1 MNSISVAAAQI
12 NGVFK
17 SVEDACKRENID
29 INYAFVIQLRDILR
43 YEQQNIQE
51 KLPSLLKKVNSRVKI
66 PSKISD
72 LIRKIE
78 NKFDKANTEELKEK
92 VLREVLLLSEDST
105 VIGIHCSKFR
115 IFSNNLYNFVC
126 GQVTNGVVY
135 ELEKFRSSNNYTFTE
150 LTKWVHHI
158 VGLKSETFSEHAMRY
173 SVKSL
178 LKNRLDMSRKGY
190 SFSEQFLNETY
201 TYPKMGT
208 NKASSTDNLAEGCEN
223 PKCSKQ
229 KLKTIKC
236 CQQIQNLNYQLQHE
250 KEEVEEEL
258 TQEYKENQQL
268 SDQLNKIIK
277 DKTISDKELS
287 DLKQKY
293 ETVINKLQ
301 KYNTRNINKKIQRR
315 DTKLETINK
324 TLTNEKEKSSFMEES
339 ITQSEKEILVLKE
352 DKRNLQKRI
361 SYLKSKPE
369 LFENKQNENI
379 SKLRDENKELQE
391 SNAILQEIIEECTKI
406 PIFKT
411 RKDGSR
417 EFCDEM
423 KKNIYGINIIR
434 CKL

>member
-1 MNSISVAAAQI
+1 MNSISVAAVQI

-17 SVEDACKRENID
+17 SLEDACKRENID

-51 KLPSLLKKVNSRVKI
+51 KLPGLLKKVNSRVKI

-115 IFSNNLYNFVC
+115 FFSNNFYTFVC

-135 ELEKFRSSNNYTFTE
+135 ELEKFRSSNNYTFAE
-150 LTKWVHHI
+150 LTKWVHNI
-158 VGLKSETFSEHAMRY
+158 MGLKSETFSKHAMRY
-173 SVKSL
+173 SVKCL

-208 NKASSTDNLAEGCEN
+208 NKASSTDILADGCEN

-229 KLKTIKC
+229 KIKTLKC

-250 KEEVEEEL
+250 KEED
-258 TQEYKENQQL
+258 
-268 SDQLNKIIK
+268 S
-277 DKTISDKELS
+277 
-287 DLKQKY
+287 LK
-293 ETVINKLQ
+293 L
-301 KYNTRNINKKIQRR
+301 
-315 DTKLETINK
+315 
-324 TLTNEKEKSSFMEES
+324 
-339 ITQSEKEILVLKE
+339 
-352 DKRNLQKRI
+352 
-361 SYLKSKPE
+361 
-369 LFENKQNENI
+369 
-379 SKLRDENKELQE
+379 
-391 SNAILQEIIEECTKI
+391 
-406 PIFKT
+406 
-411 RKDGSR
+411 
-417 EFCDEM
+417 
-423 KKNIYGINIIR
+423 KKNLHKNIRKISNYLIN
-434 CKL
+434 

>member
-51 KLPSLLKKVNSRVKI
+51 KLPGLLKKVNSRVKI

-115 IFSNNLYNFVC
+115 MFSNNLYSFVC
-126 GQVTNGVVY
+126 DQVTNGVVY

-150 LTKWVHHI
+150 LTKWVHNI

-208 NKASSTDNLAEGCEN
+208 DKASSTDNLAEGCE
-223 PKCSKQ
+223 
-229 KLKTIKC
+229 I
-236 CQQIQNLNYQLQHE
+236 
-250 KEEVEEEL
+250 
-258 TQEYKENQQL
+258 
-268 SDQLNKIIK
+268 
-277 DKTISDKELS
+277 
-287 DLKQKY
+287 
-293 ETVINKLQ
+293 
-301 KYNTRNINKKIQRR
+301 
-315 DTKLETINK
+315 
-324 TLTNEKEKSSFMEES
+324 
-339 ITQSEKEILVLKE
+339 
-352 DKRNLQKRI
+352 
-361 SYLKSKPE
+361 
-369 LFENKQNENI
+369 
-379 SKLRDENKELQE
+379 
-391 SNAILQEIIEECTKI
+391 
-406 PIFKT
+406 
-411 RKDGSR
+411 
-417 EFCDEM
+417 
-423 KKNIYGINIIR
+423 
-434 CKL
+434 